1 MAKSFADWADEIDEE
16 EQRREEIDAE
26 NRRKKETLIDGGWD
40 DAIIHLSVYGMV
52 GFAGGG
58 GGFNFDWQPF
68 RNFAWTF
75 MDANYFAG
83 WFNISTLATITWR
96 PYSFEVAIFAGPGV
110 GLTTIHYDQP
120 ERIDGGYTQEET
132 VAEFLFVFGGSV
144 GYNLGPGI
152 VYIGVMFSEV
162 HAGGAFNI
170 GYKHMGL
177 RGR

>member
-16 EQRREEIDAE
+16 EQRREEIAAE
-26 NRRKKETLIDGGWD
+26 QRRKKETLIDGGWD
-40 DAIIHLSVYGMV
+40 DAKIHLSAYGMV

-75 MDANYFAG
+75 MDVNYFAG

-96 PYSFEVAIFAGPGV
+96 PYSFEVAVFAGPGMKI
-110 GLTTIHYDQP
+110 TTVDLR
-120 ERIDGGYTQEET
+120 EDSSTRKLEEM
-132 VAEFLFVFGGSV
+132 VIKFLFVFGGSA
-144 GYNLGPGI
+144 GYKLGPGI
-152 VYIGVMFSEV
+152 VYIGVMFSDV
-162 HAGGAFNI
+162 HVRGAFYI
-170 GYKHMGL
+170 GYKFMGP